1 MTRTSAKEGS
11 SVNAN
16 LKAPLYHQIFLIL
29 RDGILGGTFKVG
41 DVLPAEHEVAS
52 LYGVSRIT
60 ARRALT
66 ELALAGLVSR
76 ARGRGTIVKYRP
88 PTPPLRASVA
98 AWLEGATVMGQTT
111 TVKVIEFGYG
121 PATQLEAEA
130 LELPA
135 GTEVQHSQRVRYF
148 GDFAISL
155 LVTVIPA
162 RIGRTFDRTGLAR
175 TPMLSLIKRS
185 GVKIGHARQSITAT
199 LADQNIATRLSTE
212 IGAPLL
218 KVQRVVSDHADEPI
232 EYLTAYYRPDRYQ
245 LEMVLSPSQTVETMS
260 STLSELTMQP
270 AEAKNGK
277 R

>member
-1 MTRTSAKEGS
+1 MQPIAREGNGVS
-11 SVNAN
+11 AN

-29 RDGILGGTFKVG
+29 RDGILAGTFKIG

-66 ELALAGLVSR
+66 ELALAGFVSR
-76 ARGRGTIVKYRP
+76 ARGRGTTVQYRP

-111 TVKVIEFGYG
+111 TVEVVEFGYG
-121 PATQLEAEA
+121 PATQSEAEA

-135 GTEVQHSQRVRYF
+135 GTEVQQSQRVRYF
-148 GDFAISL
+148 GDFAISV
-155 LVTVIPA
+155 LVTVIPGN
-162 RIGRTFDRTGLAR
+162 IGRTFDRSSLSR
-175 TPMLSLIKRS
+175 TPMLSLIKRT

-199 LADQNIATRLSTE
+199 LADQNMAMRLSTE

-218 KVQRVVSDHADEPI
+218 KVQRVVCDEADVPI

-245 LEMVLSPSQTVETMS
+245 LEMVLSPEQTVEDIS
-260 STLSELTMQP
+260 STLSELTRQKQTD
-270 AEAKNGK
+270 KNAS